1 MTIHPMLALTDE
13 VRSALT
19 EGRAVVALESTIIS
33 HGMPYPRNVAM
44 AREVEDIVREG
55 GAVPATIAVLD
66 GIPRIGLSADEL
78 ELLGSASDVAKVSIR
93 DLPHVVATRAHGA
106 TTVASTM
113 RLAALA
119 GIRVFVTGGLGGV
132 HQGATDSMDESA
144 DLTELGRTDVA
155 VVCAGVKSIL
165 DIGLTLER
173 LETLNIPVV
182 GYRTTDYPGF
192 YLADSGFDIDYAADD
207 AAEIARIA
215 IARDALGL
223 PSTVLVANPVPVEQ
237 QLDPAV
243 LDAVLVEAHAAAAAG
258 GVIGHDITP
267 FLLDYIQRA
276 TDGVS
281 LDVNVHVYRNNVA
294 LGAEIAR
301 ALSARW
307 PSRHALPAPPPRAP
321 RAPRAPPHAP
331 IERSRTHP
339 RTPRTRPLT
348 RVTALPPSHC
358 AATR

>member
-13 VRSALT
+13 VRSALA
-19 EGRAVVALESTIIS
+19 EARAVVALESTIIS

-78 ELLGSASDVAKVSIR
+78 ELLGSAPDVAKVSIR

-173 LETLNIPVV
+173 LETLGVPVV
-182 GYRTTDYPGF
+182 GYGTSDFPSFYSRTSDFSAP
-192 YLADSGFDIDYAADD
+192 LRADD
-207 AAEIARIA
+207 PATLAAMMRAKW
-215 IARDALGL
+215 DLGL
-223 PSTVLVANPVPVEQ
+223 EGGIVVANPVP
-237 QLDPAV
+237 
-243 LDAVLVEAHAAAAAG
+243 EAEEMSRADIDGLIATALAECG
-258 GVIGHDITP
+258 QRGITGKDITP
-267 FLLDYIQRA
+267 FLLGRIVELSGGR
-276 TDGVS
+276 S
-281 LDVNVHVYRNNVA
+281 LETNIALVRNNA
-294 LGAEIAR
+294 RLGA
-301 ALSARW
+301 ALAV
-307 PSRHALPAPPPRAP
+307 AYAGAAP
-321 RAPRAPPHAP
+321 R
-331 IERSRTHP
+331 
-339 RTPRTRPLT
+339 
-348 RVTALPPSHC
+348 
-358 AATR
+358 